1 MSLFVV
7 AGFVNQF
14 AAASVVDKLL
24 SRGLHRD
31 RIATS
36 VDEAKPASTPVVA
49 ELNRVGRPGGMDKKG
64 HALPTPA
71 EAGHVMVAV
80 EIDNEMTEGDL
91 CWFLESAGAESLSVL
106 DERDTGDTP
115 GSFTGPGPTVSIDV
129 ERAIC
134 ATRRGEPLGPHSRH

>member
-14 AAASVVDKLL
+14 SAASVVDKLL

-31 RIATS
+31 RIATTA
-36 VDEAKPASTPVVA
+36 DPRASAPTPVAA
-49 ELNRVGRPGGMDKKG
+49 ELDRIDQ
-64 HALPTPA
+64 HADSHSPPTPA

-80 EIDNEMTEGDL
+80 EVDDEMSEDDL
-91 CWFLESAGAESLSVL
+91 CWFLETAGAESLSVL
-106 DERDTGDTP
+106 DETVVAAAEPSERTP
-115 GSFTGPGPTVSIDV
+115 RLSIDV

>member
-14 AAASVVDKLL
+14 AAGSVVDKLL
-24 SRGLHRD
+24 SRGIHRG

-36 VDEAKPASTPVVA
+36 ADERAAVATPVVS
-49 ELNRVGRPGGMDKKG
+49 ELDRVGQKNAGRRLHDVR
-64 HALPTPA
+64 PTPD

-80 EIDNEMTEGDL
+80 EIDDEMTEDDL
-91 CWFLESAGAESLSVL
+91 CWFLEMAGAESLSVL
-106 DERDTGDTP
+106 DEG
-115 GSFTGPGPTVSIDV
+115 GSGQRPPQDAAVSIDV